1 MNKNIFKFIV
11 LSPAFFF
18 LPSCGTDAKKKQ
30 DIIDEEV
37 KANVESYRQ
46 KRLKEYSVTILEKAN
61 KIADSLILIKNTVI
75 DTGQLTQKPL
85 KPVKPNIKSALD
97 TTPVVPLLPKWVL
110 SI

>member
-18 LPSCGTDAKKKQ
+18 LPSCGTETKKKQ

-37 KANVESYRQ
+37 KANVENYRQ
-46 KRLKEYSVTILEKAN
+46 KRLKEYSATILEKAN

-75 DTGQLTQKPL
+75 DTGQLTKKPL